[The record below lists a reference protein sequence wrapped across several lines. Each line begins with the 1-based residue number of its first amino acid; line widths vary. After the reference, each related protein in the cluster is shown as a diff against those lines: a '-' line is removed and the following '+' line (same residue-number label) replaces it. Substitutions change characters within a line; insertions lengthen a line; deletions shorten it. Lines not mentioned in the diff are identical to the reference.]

1 MPLSPL
7 SLSPPLF
14 PLVATSLFS
23 VTVSLLLFCC
33 SLFYF
38 LDPTHKE
45 YTVQNLPFYVWLT
58 SFSIIPSIYIGF
70 PGGSVG
76 KEPTCNVGDLGS
88 IPGLGRFPGGGHGNP
103 LQYSCLKNPYG
114 QSSLAGPGGLQFMGL
129 QKVRHGREVPEGRS
143 ICVSM
148 GDSCLCMAESEEVLK
163 SLLMKGKE
171 KRKNWL
177 KIQLSKNKNKGEE
190 SRWQRNRTGRPL
202 SLLQIHRKNNWTV
215 NKVHKTTS
223 DR

>member
-45 YTVQNLPFYVWLT
+45 YIVQYLPFYLWLT

-129 QKVRHGREVPEGRS
+129 QKVRHGRE
-143 ICVSM
+143 
-148 GDSCLCMAESEEVLK
+148 
-163 SLLMKGKE
+163 
-171 KRKNWL
+171 
-177 KIQLSKNKNKGEE
+177 E
-190 SRWQRNRTGRPL
+190 SRWWRNRTGRPL